1 MARKTIPTSRTRKL
15 VKPGVGLEFFNAV
28 ENMHSMHEA
37 KPILELLTTMNRNGH
52 LSARQRRGLREP
64 SGAFNT
70 SKAAE
75 AAAV

>member
-37 KPILELLTTMNRNGH
+37 KPILELLTDHEPKWASVGATA
-52 LSARQRRGLREP
+52 SWTARALWR
-64 SGAFNT
+64 F
-70 SKAAE
+70 
-75 AAAV
+75 